1 MAKEHPLAERRIL
14 GQPTPALYPEFLVEE
29 GGLFRQA
36 RVWELD
42 GVKARV
48 ESVGKGVL
56 VISTPGRAIT
66 REAKSSCTVHALV
79 DFGAKVNAVTP

>member
-1 MAKEHPLAERRIL
+1 MAKEQPLAELRIP
-14 GQPTPALYPEFLVEE
+14 GEPTLALYSEFLVEK

-42 GVKARV
+42 GMKARV

-56 VISTPGRAIT
+56 VISTPGWAIT
-66 REAKSSCTVHALV
+66 REAKSSRTVRALV
-79 DFGAKVNAVTP
+79 DFAAKVNAVVP